1 MDLRGNIQEILWESI
16 AENYEN
22 ASYSTAILDAMHLLT
37 ETIRNKSGLEG
48 DGSALVG
55 NAFGSN
61 DPKIKLNKL
70 QTDSEK
76 NVQKGMQ
83 DLLRGLYMVIR
94 NPRSHEKY
102 TDNKKD
108 ADSIIHF
115 IDYILKSIN
124 NSTTS
129 FEPTLFF
136 NRVFEE
142 HYVCSEEYS
151 NLLVQEIPQR
161 QRANFAIEVILKR
174 KRASNIDNVRSFL
187 SSLFPTLEPADIS
200 RILKV
205 VSEELT
211 QITSDYNIQTMI
223 HVVPAHHW
231 HKLDKVV
238 KLRIENILFK
248 SMMSGRVVN
257 GKCLAGHLATWITA
271 EHLSQF
277 DNFDK
282 WMKEIMRMHTVGTD
296 GEQFYIKE
304 FFWKKTVK
312 SNRYNINRH
321 VKFYFETGLN
331 SNSKEVIEE
340 FKDIVEFEKDHP
352 WWEIFKDSIKNHPEI
367 RYDDILEGLSF

>member
-187 SSLFPTLEPADIS
+187 SSLFPTLE
-200 RILKV
+200 
-205 VSEELT
+205 
-211 QITSDYNIQTMI
+211 
-223 HVVPAHHW
+223 
-231 HKLDKVV
+231 
-238 KLRIENILFK
+238 
-248 SMMSGRVVN
+248 
-257 GKCLAGHLATWITA
+257 
-271 EHLSQF
+271 
-277 DNFDK
+277 
-282 WMKEIMRMHTVGTD
+282 
-296 GEQFYIKE
+296 
-304 FFWKKTVK
+304 
-312 SNRYNINRH
+312 
-321 VKFYFETGLN
+321 
-331 SNSKEVIEE
+331 
-340 FKDIVEFEKDHP
+340 
-352 WWEIFKDSIKNHPEI
+352 
-367 RYDDILEGLSF
+367 